1 LKVIH
6 ILLRLCGLKSSP
18 ADLPYS
24 WSWFGLLLAIRM
36 IFHFF
41 SIGDSVNQ
49 SALEVILAIL
59 GSYGVLLLSFYG
71 LLHFKKIGN
80 RWLQGITAYIGVE
93 IVLLL
98 LVLSC
103 LLLIPGLTTSVVFNL
118 LMALWFLAIKGH
130 VIKHTL
136 DTRAPIA
143 WLIAFNLEIIRF
155 MPLFF
160 LPGVREVMAAQG
172 VNG

>member
-1 LKVIH
+1 MKVIH

-49 SALEVILAIL
+49 SALEVVLAIL
-59 GSYGVLLLSFYG
+59 TSYGVLQS
-71 LLHFKKIGN
+71 
-80 RWLQGITAYIGVE
+80 ITAYIGVE